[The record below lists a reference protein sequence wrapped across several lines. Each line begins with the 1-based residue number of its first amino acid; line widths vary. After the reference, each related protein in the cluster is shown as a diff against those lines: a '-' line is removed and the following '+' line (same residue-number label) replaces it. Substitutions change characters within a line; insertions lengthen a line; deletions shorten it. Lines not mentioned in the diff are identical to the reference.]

1 MNQNL
6 NLKRGRSKHFCFV
19 DVDSSFLSSVHIR
32 SDDFVSA
39 ALYFCRLYHF
49 RKVLVIQILD
59 QFEYDF
65 KVIDIFTFNRLLKII
80 SKNKEQDKFEQ
91 KCIFDK
97 MPKPTD

>member
-1 MNQNL
+1 MNQSL
-6 NLKRGRSKHFCFV
+6 NTKRGRSKHFCFV
-19 DVDSSFLSSVHIR
+19 DVDLSFISSVHIR

-39 ALYFCRLYHF
+39 ALYFCSRYHF
-49 RKVLVIQILD
+49 RKVLVIEILD

-65 KVIDIFTFNRLLKII
+65 KVVDIFIRNRLLKII
-80 SKNKEQDKFEQ
+80 SKNKEQDNFEQ